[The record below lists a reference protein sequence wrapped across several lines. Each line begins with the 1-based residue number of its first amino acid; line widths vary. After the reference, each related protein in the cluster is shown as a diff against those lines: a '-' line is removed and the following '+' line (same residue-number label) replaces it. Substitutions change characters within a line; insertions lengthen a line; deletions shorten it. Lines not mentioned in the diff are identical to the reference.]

1 MEMNANVIDIR
12 TLDPRF
18 TQGIV
23 YSLYESLLPGYSF
36 SIIHD
41 QLLDYKSIEEDFSD
55 DFERGELAPGLWKLT
70 IVKKEKQSCCG
81 VCTC

>member
-1 MEMNANVIDIR
+1 MEMNTNVIDIR
-12 TLDPRF
+12 TLDPRT
-18 TQGIV
+18 TQGMV

-36 SIIHD
+36 SIIYD
-41 QLLDYKSIEEDFSD
+41 QLLDYESIKEDFSD
-55 DFERGELAPGLWKLT
+55 DLERMELGPGLWKLT